1 MIESYYTFQQ
11 HMEAEGIIFSFV
23 GPVSHNVVEG
33 IGAVL
38 RNKMQIEAV
47 STNVSLKVFSIFIE
61 QIQNVI
67 HYSADRIPQNDFESE
82 ISFGMLV
89 MGKKSDKYFLVGGNR
104 VSSEQKD
111 RMSGFLAKLAKM
123 SKEELKQYYKERRK
137 AKSTD
142 EHSKGAGL
150 GFIEMARK
158 SSEPLRYNF
167 ELLDDQSYYFTIE
180 TVV

>member
-1 MIESYYTFQQ
+1 MIDSYYKFQQ
-11 HMEAEGIIFSFV
+11 HLESEGIMFSFV

-33 IGAVL
+33 VGTVL
-38 RNKMQIEAV
+38 RNKMELEAV
-47 STNVSLKVFSIFIE
+47 STNVSLKVFSIFVE

-67 HYSADRIPQNDFESE
+67 RYSADRIPQDDFESD

-89 MGKKSDKYFLVGGNR
+89 VGEKNKQYFLVGGNR
-104 VSSEQKD
+104 VTCEQKERLND
-111 RMSGFLAKLAKM
+111 FLDKLATM
-123 SKEELKQYYKERRK
+123 SKEELKQFYKERRK
-137 AKSTD
+137 AQPD

-158 SSEPLRYNF
+158 STEPIKYNF
-167 ELLDDQSYYFTIE
+167 EKIDNESYYFTIE

>member
-1 MIESYYTFQQ
+1 MIESYYAFQK
-11 HMEAEGIIFSFV
+11 HLEREGIMFSFV

-33 IGAVL
+33 VGTVL

-67 HYSADRIPQNDFESE
+67 RYSADRIPQDDFDSE
-82 ISFGMLV
+82 ISFGMLIV
-89 MGKKSDKYFLVGGNR
+89 GEKNNQYFLVGGNR
-104 VSSEQKD
+104 VSQEQKD
-111 RMSGFLAKLAKM
+111 RLDDFLDKLSKM
-123 SKEELKQYYKERRK
+123 NKDELKQYYKERRK
-137 AKSTD
+137 ADPD

-158 SSEPLRYNF
+158 SSEPIKYNF
-167 ELLDDQSYYFTIE
+167 ELIESESYYFTIE